1 VQKYD
6 FLFQDSSLTFHCF
19 FVVLFIKSSIMK
31 NLSVLV
37 LILLMCLFSCQQ
49 KTIFS
54 ELKKTNWFLGRW
66 ENKTPEGTFSEEW
79 KIEND
84 SLLLGK
90 SFFIKEND
98 TLFSETVRLVQ
109 REKDLFY
116 IVTVPNQNEAKPVEF
131 KLTSSTAD
139 YLVFENPEHVFPKK
153 ITYKLVN
160 KDSLYAEISGDG
172 KSQGFPFKKV
182 NRKFA
187 N

>member
-1 VQKYD
+1 MKNIIY
-6 FLFQDSSLTFHCF
+6 
-19 FVVLFIKSSIMK
+19 IKSF
-31 NLSVLV
+31 
-37 LILLMCLFSCQQ
+37 LLFCCFSCQQ
-49 KTIFS
+49 KATTS
-54 ELKKTNWFLGRW
+54 AELEKANWFLGRW

-79 KIEND
+79 KVEND

-109 REKDLFY
+109 RGNDLFY
-116 IVTVPNQNEAKPVEF
+116 IVTVPNQNEEKPVAF
-131 KLTSSTAD
+131 KLTSSTSD
-139 YLVFENPEHVFPKK
+139 FLVFENPEHDFPKK
-153 ITYKLVN
+153 ITYKLVT

-187 N
+187 D